1 MKRFPYL
8 IYFIVSLFFTS
19 CSPEIDEPHNKVEIE
34 KPVPVR
40 VMGIKSQDLPIIVES
55 VGRLAPNRA
64 VTLSV
69 EVGGIVDSYDA
80 DVGDKVGKGQ
90 TLVKIDPTDY
100 LLALKEAEASLEVAR
115 ARLNAS
121 KKSFDRT
128 KSLPQDV
135 ISPDNFEKVE
145 ADFKSS
151 RASVERV
158 KVLVDIN
165 KEKLK
170 KTKIKAPFSG
180 FIAARLIEK
189 GQIVGMG
196 QPIVNLV
203 DLNPMRIMVHLAERD
218 YVLLDREDKVSV
230 IIEACPHMV
239 FNARIDRIGIKA
251 DERTNT
257 FDVEILVDN
266 PEILL
271 KAGMTARVGL
281 TVLTIHDVIIIP
293 QSTILYRK
301 DRMEVFVVGDDDKA
315 EVRTVELG
323 RSTGAMVQIRKGLTI
338 GDRLV
343 TTGAQY
349 LKPGDKVM
357 IPSSEKAGMS

>member
-1 MKRFPYL
+1 M
-8 IYFIVSLFFTS
+8 
-19 CSPEIDEPHNKVEIE
+19 
-34 KPVPVR
+34 
-40 VMGIKSQDLPIIVES
+40 
-55 VGRLAPNRA
+55 GRLTPNRA

-80 DVGDKVGKGQ
+80 DVGDKVEKGQ

-115 ARLNAS
+115 ARLNAA

-128 KSLPQDV
+128 KSLPKDV

-170 KTKIKAPFSG
+170 KTQIKAPFTG
-180 FIAARLIEK
+180 FIAERFVEK
-189 GQIVGMG
+189 GQIIGIG
-196 QPIVNLV
+196 QPVVYLV
-203 DLNPMRIMVHLAERD
+203 DLTPMRIMVHLAEMD
-218 YVLLDREDKVSV
+218 YVLLDKEDKVSV
-230 IIEACPHMV
+230 IIEACPQTI
-239 FNARIDRIGIKA
+239 FNARIDLIGIKA

-281 TVLTIHDVIIIP
+281 TVLTIHDVIMIP

-301 DRMEVFVVGDDDKA
+301 DRTEVFVVGEDEKA

-323 RSTGAMVQIRKGLTI
+323 RSTGKMVHITKGLTV

-343 TTGAQY
+343 TTGGQY
-349 LKPGDKVM
+349 LKTGDKVM
-357 IPSSEKAGMS
+357 IPFSEKAGMS